1 MATQGT
7 TRISSIDALRALLI
21 FGVVLIHCAPFQK
34 PGMDATLQLMG
45 ALADLASRV
54 AVPFFLVAAGYFLG
68 LKAKSFALENLSS
81 FARRLAVVLAFWYVF
96 FLLWPTDWKVAIEQ
110 GYLRT
115 IYWDATAL
123 MHDVG
128 RVMIGPRRH
137 LWFLSALLLGAVHI
151 VLVGRM
157 VGWRL
162 LLLYSGGLY
171 LLGLLNGAYQTIP
184 EVNALNPGLWGHLAF
199 PPLLIALGWALSH
212 REVAIGHAPAWALF
226 LGGSLLVLAEAVWL
240 HIGHSVPLVGHDML
254 FGTPFQAVGLL
265 ALALA
270 RPDWG
275 KHTPLPGW
283 GRYTLGIYAG
293 HIAVLE
299 LLRGLASGGLLWEFI
314 APPLVFATTLIVVMR
329 LSRSRMLKQV
339 LI

>member
-1 MATQGT
+1 MAAPGT
-7 TRISSIDALRALLI
+7 ARISSIDAIRALLI

-34 PGMDATLQLMG
+34 PGMDATLQLIG

-68 LKAKSFALENLSS
+68 LKAQSFALERLSS

-96 FLLWPTDWKVAIEQ
+96 FLLWPADWRGAMEQ

-115 IYWDATAL
+115 IYWNATAL
-123 MHDVG
+123 MHDAG
-128 RVMIGPRRH
+128 RLMIGPRLH

-162 LLLYSGGLY
+162 LLPYAAVLY
-171 LLGLLNGAYQTIP
+171 LLGLLNGAYQAIP
-184 EVNALNPGLWGHLAF
+184 ETHAVNPGLWGPLAF
-199 PPLLIALGWALSH
+199 PPLLIVLGWALSQ
-212 REVAIGHAPAWALF
+212 RAVPIGYATAWALF
-226 LGGSLLVLAEAVWL
+226 LGGSLLVFTEAAWL
-240 HIGHSVPLVGHDML
+240 SVGYSVPLVGHDML
-254 FGTPFQAVGLL
+254 IGTPFQAAGLL

-270 RPDWG
+270 RPGWG
-275 KHTPLPGW
+275 SNTPLPGW
-283 GRYTLGIYAG
+283 GRYTLGIYAA

-299 LLRGLASGGLLWEFI
+299 GLRAFASGGLLWEFV
-314 APPLVFATTLIVVMR
+314 APPLVFATTLIVVML
-329 LSRSRMLKQV
+329 LSRLRLLRPV
-339 LI
+339 LV